1 MQPFSKEEVLL
12 TARLRNLIR
21 SAQEKNYPR
30 FSHFLDETGSAL
42 AQQLLREEQAEQY
55 AFFGGFSGARRQ
67 MLGICPDYLS
77 PEQLEFPIAVLR
89 FSFSEKME
97 LTHRDVLGSLMSLG
111 IKRETVGD
119 IVLEPGTAYAAV
131 CEELADWALQN
142 ITRIGRVG
150 VQTQLWDG
158 SQVVL
163 EQKYRCVGVSVASL
177 RLDAV
182 VAAALPASR
191 TVAAELI
198 QAGKVLQNGLPQ
210 TQTSRMVSL
219 GDTITVR
226 GKGKFLV
233 GEKTGQTRR
242 GRIHLEIKH
251 FISCSIP
258 VKLK

>member
-1 MQPFSKEEVLL
+1 M
-12 TARLRNLIR
+12 
-21 SAQEKNYPR
+21 
-30 FSHFLDETGSAL
+30 
-42 AQQLLREEQAEQY
+42 
-55 AFFGGFSGARRQ
+55 
-67 MLGICPDYLS
+67 
-77 PEQLEFPIAVLR
+77 
-89 FSFSEKME
+89 
-97 LTHRDVLGSLMSLG
+97 
-111 IKRETVGD
+111 
-119 IVLEPGTAYAAV
+119 

>member
-1 MQPFSKEEVLL
+1 MQQPNKEEVLQI
-12 TARLRNLIR
+12 ARLRNLIR
-21 SAQEKNYPR
+21 SAEEKNYPR
-30 FSHFLDETGSAL
+30 FSHFLDETGIAL
-42 AQQLLREEQAEQY
+42 AQRLLSEQQVGQY

-67 MLGICPDYLS
+67 MLGVCPDYLT

-97 LTHRDVLGSLMSLG
+97 LSHRDVLGSLMSLG

-119 IVLEPGTAYAAV
+119 IVLQPGAAYAAV
-131 CEELADWALQN
+131 CEELSDWAVQN
-142 ITRIGRVG
+142 ISRIGRVG

-163 EQKYRCVGVSVASL
+163 EQKYRCQSVSVASL

-182 VAAALPASR
+182 VAAAFPVSR

-198 QAGKVLQNGLPQ
+198 SQGKVLQNGLPQ
-210 TQTSRMVSL
+210 TQPSHTVSP
-219 GDTITVR
+219 GDRVTVR
-226 GKGKFLV
+226 GRGKFLV
-233 GEKTGQTRR
+233 GEDLGQTRR

-251 FISCSIP
+251 FI
-258 VKLK
+258 